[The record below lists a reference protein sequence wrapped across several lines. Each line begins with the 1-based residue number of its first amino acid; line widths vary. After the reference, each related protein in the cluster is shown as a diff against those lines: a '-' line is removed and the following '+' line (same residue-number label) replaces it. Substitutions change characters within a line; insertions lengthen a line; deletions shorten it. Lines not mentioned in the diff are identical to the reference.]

1 MTWIIDAIRN
11 AGPLPAYLII
21 TALVFAED
29 ALFIGFIL
37 PGETAAVLGG
47 VLASQHHLQLWL
59 ILLLVIAA
67 AIIGDTVG
75 YQIGRHFGSR
85 ILQIPLLQ
93 KRRPQL
99 DRARDLLARK
109 GGSAVF
115 LGRFTAF
122 FRAVMPALA
131 GLSHMPYRR
140 FLAFNIAGGT
150 IWGAAVVL
158 AGYFA
163 GNAYLTA
170 AKTFGPTVTIAL
182 LAVLTAAAAAWY
194 VRKRIKART
203 SQCPAAPPLQSETP
217 SQPVSLETNQ
227 PEDPLQHHGRVSGH
241 GAVADFAGG
250 RVQCMAHDVDRV
262 NIQTDESMLKHSRDL
277 PNFTCGTTIPPPTSR
292 RAKGAVNG
300 NPRTSVKQKAPAPLT
315 LLPNVTCRPG

>member
-1 MTWIIDAIRN
+1 MTWIIDAVRN

-37 PGETAAVLGG
+37 PGETAAILGG

-59 ILLLVIAA
+59 VLILVITA
-67 AIIGDTVG
+67 AIAGDTIG
-75 YQIGRHFGSR
+75 YQIGRRFGSR
-85 ILQIPLLQ
+85 ILQMTLLQ
-93 KRRPQL
+93 KRRSQL

-109 GGSAVF
+109 GGTAVF

-140 FLAFNIAGGT
+140 FLTFNIAGGA

-170 AKTFGPTVTIAL
+170 AKTLGPTVTIAM
-182 LAVLTAAAAAWY
+182 LAALTAAAAAWHI
-194 VRKRIKART
+194 RKKIKARAGHE
-203 SQCPAAPPLQSETP
+203 PAATDPRSASSE
-217 SQPVSLETNQ
+217 
-227 PEDPLQHHGRVSGH
+227 DH
-241 GAVADFAGG
+241 
-250 RVQCMAHDVDRV
+250 
-262 NIQTDESMLKHSRDL
+262 
-277 PNFTCGTTIPPPTSR
+277 NFQATS
-292 RAKGAVNG
+292 
-300 NPRTSVKQKAPAPLT
+300 
-315 LLPNVTCRPG
+315 